1 MKSKNIYLIIVLFV
15 IPMSMFAQYKQS
27 KQSVGITYTG
37 FGSNNAFYWE
47 SLVGAGGYTDK
58 GFYSVGINYIHP
70 ISKKIDFE
78 TGLEYSHLKYK
89 FSNASLGPDAP
100 VPYVFSNQMFT
111 IPATVRIKF
120 LNYFFVNTGL
130 LIDINNGNN
139 RNMDSQSGLGAL
151 IGLGAQYDFDSSP
164 ISIFVNPYYK
174 HHSILPFSFENKY
187 QLRTDEAGVR
197 VGVEYRF

>member
-1 MKSKNIYLIIVLFV
+1 MKTKNIYLLIALL
-15 IPMSMFAQYKQS
+15 IPMSIIAQS
-27 KQSVGITYTG
+27 KQSIGITYTG

-47 SLVGAGGYTDK
+47 SLSGAGGYTDK
-58 GFYSVGINYIHP
+58 GFYSVGINYMQP

-100 VPYVFSNQMFT
+100 KPYVISNKLFT
-111 IPATVRIKF
+111 IPAAIRLTF
-120 LNYFFVNTGL
+120 FNYFFLNTGL
-130 LIDINNGNN
+130 LIDINDDNSN
-139 RNMDSQSGLGAL
+139 NMDSQSGIGAM
-151 IGLGAQYDFDSSP
+151 IGVGAQYDFGGSP
-164 ISIFVNPYYK
+164 IAVFVNPFYK
-174 HHSILPFSFENKY
+174 HHAIVSFNSDNSY